1 MKAHDFNLI
10 TCNVSRNVGEKIK
23 HKRNYIDGLF
33 LKHIIFFQIKL
44 LQIKMK

>member
-1 MKAHDFNLI
+1 MKAHNFNLT
-10 TCNVSRNVGEKIK
+10 TCNISKNVGEKIK
-23 HKRNYIDGLF
+23 HTKNYIDGLF